1 MSNKTKSYTITIEDQ
16 IYRTGQVTVR
26 AGSAAE
32 AALIARRM
40 AFDRD
45 IEMRF
50 QYQLRDPSIY
60 EIEGIARLGDL
71 PGTHTND
78 GCLTEKIETLL
89 ELEGL
94 DPAMAEEFSEYDDDY
109 CFPEM

>member
-1 MSNKTKSYTITIEDQ
+1 MSNKTNSYTITIEDQ
-16 IYRTGQVTVR
+16 IYRTAKVMVR

-50 QYQLRDPSIY
+50 QYQLRDPAIY
-60 EIEGIARLGDL
+60 EIEDVARLGDL
-71 PGTHTND
+71 PGTHTNE
-78 GCLTEKIETLL
+78 GCLTEHIEALL

-94 DPAMAEEFSEYDDDY
+94 DPALAEEFSEYDDDY
-109 CFPEM
+109 CHPEL